1 MGYNDG
7 SDNILDYVN
16 LQIIDILSKDSLTPF
31 REIAKEIGLSDA
43 TVHNRV
49 RRLVTERIIN
59 KFTLSID
66 NHRLGY
72 EYVAFAGIN
81 VRPGF
86 TDKVIEVLSN
96 VGEVLEI
103 YEIYGKYDLF
113 AKIRARGLD
122 HMRNMIDY
130 KIGTIPNIL
139 RIELMTAL
147 KTNKE
152 EQIISLKK
160 NGSDNANGGKE
171 FNSQVGHINMIY
183 HKYN

>member
-1 MGYNDG
+1 MRYNDG
-7 SDNILDYVN
+7 YDNVLDSVN

-31 REIAKEIGLSDA
+31 GEIAKEIGISDA

-49 RRLVTERIIN
+49 RRLLAERIIN

-72 EYVAFAGIN
+72 QYLAFAGIN
-81 VRPGF
+81 VRPGC

-113 AKIRARGLD
+113 AKIRARDLD
-122 HMRNMIDY
+122 HMRDTIDN
-130 KIGTIPNIL
+130 KIGTIPNI
-139 RIELMTAL
+139 IKTELMTAL
-147 KTNKE
+147 KTDKE

-160 NGSDNANGGKE
+160 DGSDNTSVKE
-171 FNSQVGHINMIY
+171 LNSQIEHINMILSQA
-183 HKYN
+183 

>member
-1 MGYNDG
+1 MRSNDG
-7 SDNILDYVN
+7 HDNILDCVN

-31 REIAKEIGLSDA
+31 DEIAKEIGLPDA

-49 RRLVTERIIN
+49 RRLLAERIIN

-66 NHRLGY
+66 NNRLGY
-72 EYVAFAGIN
+72 EYLAFAGIN

-103 YEIYGKYDLF
+103 YEIYGKYDIF
-113 AKIRARGLD
+113 AKIRARDLD
-122 HMRNMIDY
+122 HMRNMIDN
-130 KIGTIPNIL
+130 KIGMIPNIVKV
-139 RIELMTAL
+139 ELMTAL
-147 KTNKE
+147 KTNKD

-160 NGSDNANGGKE
+160 DGSDNGNSIKE
-171 FNSQVGHINMIY
+171 LNSQVGNMNMIY